1 MKISVK
7 INDSSYDVE
16 VGDTNAR
23 PILATLNGKSYEV
36 WSEEAAVE
44 AVVEASA
51 PASVKPVETPPPAP
65 VTRNAAVP
73 QPSGDKSK
81 SILAPLPGVIISIA
95 VKAGD
100 TVSVG
105 QEVCIL
111 EAMKMKNSIKSTRSG
126 KLSAVRI
133 NPGDHVQHGQILFEF
148 SD

>member
-36 WSEEAAVE
+36 WSEEAAMESTTPAVTKTME
-44 AVVEASA
+44 AL
-51 PASVKPVETPPPAP
+51 PPTP

-73 QPSGDKSK
+73 QPSGDSSK
-81 SILAPLPGVIISIA
+81 AILAPLPGVIISVA

-100 TVSVG
+100 TVSAG
-105 QEVCIL
+105 QEACIL

-126 KLSAVRI
+126 KISAVKI

>member
-16 VGDTNAR
+16 VGDINAR

-36 WSEEAAVE
+36 WSEEAAVVTSE
-44 AVVEASA
+44 
-51 PASVKPVETPPPAP
+51 PASVKPAEAPPPAP

-81 SILAPLPGVIISIA
+81 SILAPLPGVIISLA

-100 TVSVG
+100 TVNAG